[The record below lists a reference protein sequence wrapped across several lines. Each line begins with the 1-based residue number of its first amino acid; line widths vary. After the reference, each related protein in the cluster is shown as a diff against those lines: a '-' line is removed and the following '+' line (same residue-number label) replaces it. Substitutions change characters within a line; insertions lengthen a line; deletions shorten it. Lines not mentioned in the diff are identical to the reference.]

1 MARGHRTH
9 HPARTLSSFNIL
21 NFATLQKLHALRAIV
36 DIDLNFLGK
45 EVAKVRDMYRE
56 YLWEDNNH
64 QVNKDIIRI
73 QSTPAFVTSYMI
85 GQMEISRVRDMAE
98 KELGP
103 DFSLKDFHYEILR
116 EGEFPLD
123 YLEEHIKAYIAC
135 KKDPQKIG
143 CSEIV

>member
-1 MARGHRTH
+1 M
-9 HPARTLSSFNIL
+9 
-21 NFATLQKLHALRAIV
+21 QKLHALRAIV

-143 CSEIV
+143 CKEIV